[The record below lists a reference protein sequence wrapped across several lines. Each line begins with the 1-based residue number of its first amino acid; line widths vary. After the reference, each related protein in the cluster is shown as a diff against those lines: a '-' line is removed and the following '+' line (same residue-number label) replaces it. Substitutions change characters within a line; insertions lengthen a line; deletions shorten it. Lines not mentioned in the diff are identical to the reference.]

1 MKLSS
6 RLWQLKCLNKG
17 NDLIQISLVY
27 VGYFNN
33 FGIWRSKI
41 LLGPIIPLLTA
52 SSIWVPTAMRALK
65 LEKYYANRYLW
76 YTCNRFF
83 TTIVNCSSSLGRLI
97 ICAALAFHL
106 VMKVE
111 KDSLGSCLEVSRSL
125 QAISTSVLYL
135 YYLWNSLKMSSQ
147 VRVHVSSKIKNH
159 LEGCPNQDVLE
170 HLSQLFLCSS

>member
-1 MKLSS
+1 MTLSS
-6 RLWQLKCLNKG
+6 RLWQVILKCLNKG
-17 NDLIQISLVY
+17 NELIQIGLVY

-41 LLGPIIPLLTA
+41 LLGPIVPLLTA
-52 SSIWVPTAMRALK
+52 FSIWVPAAMRALK

-76 YTCNRFF
+76 YTGNRFF

-106 VMKVE
+106 VMKAE
-111 KDSLGSCLEVSRSL
+111 KDSLGSCLVVSRSL
-125 QAISTSVLYL
+125 WVISTSVLYL
-135 YYLWNSLKMSSQ
+135 YYSWNSLKMSSH

-170 HLSQLFLCSS
+170 HLKPTFPL